1 MAGDDL
7 RASREGVEGA
17 LASLRSALPQQVGE
31 AMRKRV
37 WIVPVLAAATGLALS
52 LAYRRRRRR

>member
-1 MAGDDL
+1 M
-7 RASREGVEGA
+7 EGA

-31 AMRKRV
+31 ATRKRV